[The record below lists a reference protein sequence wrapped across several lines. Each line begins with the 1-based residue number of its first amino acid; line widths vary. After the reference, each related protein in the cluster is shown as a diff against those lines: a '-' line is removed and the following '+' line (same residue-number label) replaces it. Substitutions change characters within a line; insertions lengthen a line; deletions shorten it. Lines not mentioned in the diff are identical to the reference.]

1 MPLSSGDNASEGKT
15 KGLNTVEGLHN
26 RRDVAHGRPGLG
38 QGSYRRAG
46 EAQYDRVRTDDE
58 LVEPRPQ
65 CNTDELGSVPPIPQ
79 AFVPEGSLLV
89 NHAARG
95 AKQSPPFTPTLLLES
110 YGGFNT
116 DAFGRAP
123 QLQHSVPSAKA
134 SAKSSWSRYLVVL
147 IVLALVVV
155 AAGLIWPYGS
165 DGPSSGTKPA
175 TLTRVSHEAMPFTRA
190 RLESAARFLA
200 QQDLPHALSVHLFG
214 DKSHLPAME
223 EALQWLSSQAQTQM
237 SCPDARIHN
246 MAGLAESETELRT
259 QIAALKVPCGVLVW
273 RDTDQ
278 VQKWMVFKSILDN
291 NPGGRETVD
300 PRKYVFV
307 FMTMQAPKIVTRS
320 LMAFESPSE
329 LPIPKLSNDA
339 EEDVRSFSL
348 WPDRI
353 THVIRFHIPFVEVG
367 PKKSQGPG

>member
-1 MPLSSGDNASEGKT
+1 MLLCSGDNASEGEA
-15 KGLNTVEGLHN
+15 KGLNTAEGLRN
-26 RRDVAHGRPGLG
+26 RRDVAHGRPGHR
-38 QGSYRRAG
+38 QGSSLPAEENQNDG
-46 EAQYDRVRTDDE
+46 VRTDDK

-65 CNTDELGSVPPIPQ
+65 CDAELGSVPPIPQ
-79 AFVPEGSLLV
+79 AFVAEGPLPV
-89 NHAARG
+89 NHPARG
-95 AKQSPPFTPTLLLES
+95 AKPSPPVSVLPESTLVREP
-110 YGGFNT
+110 YGGFKT
-116 DAFGRAP
+116 DVGHAP

-134 SAKSSWSRYLVVL
+134 RSGYLVVL
-147 IVLALVVV
+147 VVLVAV
-155 AAGLIWPYGS
+155 AAGLLIWLYGS
-165 DGPSSGTKPA
+165 GPLSRTKPA